1 MRGAGNQSFMARHAS
16 IPNGWSGGRERFVAG
31 RVFPRGRCYHR
42 IVLLAHLSDIHLR
55 SDGGLRPWHLL
66 GKRLTGAVHL
76 YATRVHH
83 HQQEVVE
90 AALRRIEEL
99 GCAHVVVTGD
109 LSNLAIEAEFSHV
122 ADFLASSVGGR
133 DRLSVIP
140 GNHDRYTIDSLWSG
154 AFDRHFSEPI
164 ATDLPDLPRRGAW
177 PYVRLLD
184 QVALIGVDS
193 AIPLPPFLCGGWVG
207 RRQIEAVRAA
217 LEHPEVANRCR
228 VVLLHHPLFRSRS
241 PAMELVRGLLDARR
255 GGRRR
260 VGAQRHRRH
269 AVQPHHQVGEG
280 QHRIAAIGFR
290 HGAGVPGFA
299 DAVDRNGG
307 DFANAKRLL
316 DLGCGCG
323 RMARHYPKFTNAEI
337 FGCDYNRRLATWC
350 QKNLPGTYFVNHL
363 TPPLD
368 VADEDF
374 DLILLYSVFTHM
386 RAETQ
391 ALWLSEL
398 HRITAPGGYCVIS
411 IQDEDHI
418 NLAAAGLTP
427 EQVQKDE
434 FCIHNDTF
442 EGSNRIA
449 TFQSREQVRKSFS
462 RWFSVLDFVPGQ
474 PDSTD
479 QTLVVLQKPAGS

>member
-1 MRGAGNQSFMARHAS
+1 MAVRKTLRKLA
-16 IPNGWSGGRERFVAG
+16 WSPALV
-31 RVFPRGRCYHR
+31 RVSQRVQEWR
-42 IVLLAHLSDIHLR
+42 LARDFDPAPATDE
-55 SDGGLRPWHLL
+55 DGLPLPPPFYM
-66 GKRLTGAVHL
+66 TM
-76 YATRVHH
+76 
-83 HQQEVVE
+83 
-90 AALRRIEEL
+90 
-99 GCAHVVVTGD
+99 
-109 LSNLAIEAEFSHV
+109 
-122 ADFLASSVGGR
+122 VGGR
-133 DRLSVIP
+133 LRWD
-140 GNHDRYTIDSLWSG
+140 G
-154 AFDRHFSEPI
+154 
-164 ATDLPDLPRRGAW
+164 
-177 PYVRLLD
+177 
-184 QVALIGVDS
+184 
-193 AIPLPPFLCGGWVG
+193 FLMAGE
-207 RRQIEAVRAA
+207 REVRA
-217 LEHPEVANRCR
+217 
-228 VVLLHHPLFRSRS
+228 
-241 PAMELVRGLLDARR
+241 
-255 GGRRR
+255 
-260 VGAQRHRRH
+260 
-269 AVQPHHQVGEG
+269 
-280 QHRIAAIGFR
+280 
-290 HGAGVPGFA
+290 FA

-449 TFQSREQVRKSFS
+449 TCQSREQVRKSFS